1 MDIDNNLKMT
11 ILIDTYGELLTNKQ
25 LDICKLYY
33 FDNLSLAEI
42 GELQSISR
50 QAVNDALEKSKALL
64 EMYEQKIGKV
74 RLISSVS
81 QSLKSL
87 EKKLKTTKDIDNLT
101 KDINKI
107 INNLD

>member
-50 QAVNDALEKSKALL
+50 QAVNDALEKSKTLL

-74 RLISSVS
+74 RLIASVS
-81 QSLKSL
+81 QSLKGL

>member
-1 MDIDNNLKMT
+1 MNIDNNLKMT
-11 ILIDTYGELLTNKQ
+11 ILTDTYGELLTNKQ

>member
-1 MDIDNNLKMT
+1 MNIDNNLKMT